1 MKGKIIKYL
10 LRKLVGKERDGIFLF
25 DRMIIATKVEHINY
39 SITNNVKVS
48 SEARE
53 EFMNLEQ
60 VKNLDIVV
68 NAYETDFI
76 IL

>member
-10 LRKLVGKERDGIFLF
+10 LRKLVGKEKDGIFLF
-25 DRMIIATKVEHINY
+25 DRMIIVTKVEHINY
-39 SITNNVKVS
+39 SITNNVKVGS
-48 SEARE
+48 DATE